1 MNPGKSVNAEV
12 KLRCVEERGQK
23 FHAIFQTL
31 PRAGK
36 SSDLTKSELAWWEG
50 INRDASQ
57 SREPQSG
64 ERVAED
70 CFIDVLTSTVDVGC
84 RAHQHN
90 LSARLDRATYGRRC
104 ARELVEVCVHRVVR
118 EGAVVERDEQRVPQL
133 AHAMSLQP
141 RLLDER
147 EASSTDRTR
156 RDER

>member
-1 MNPGKSVNAEV
+1 MQLGNIVIHEAHVGPPQIDQSCEDGERSFIEKSSRNAGTGKGLKVEV

-36 SSDLTKSELAWWEG
+36 RVADLTKSELAWWEG

-70 CFIDVLTSTVDVGC
+70 CFIDVPTSTVDHDVGC

-90 LSARLDRATYGRRC
+90 LSARLDRATYGRRWR
-104 ARELVEVCVHRVVR
+104 ARA
-118 EGAVVERDEQRVPQL
+118 G
-133 AHAMSLQP
+133 
-141 RLLDER
+141 
-147 EASSTDRTR
+147 
-156 RDER
+156 